1 MRVRKVLLVVPLL
14 IMHLAACGQ
23 PVVIVKVGTAVPVP
37 TGEPTDTWLG
47 DTPVVP
53 DRAVVKL

>member
-1 MRVRKVLLVVPLL
+1 MRIRKVLLVVPIL
-14 IMHLAACGQ
+14 IMHLGACGQ

-37 TGEPTDTWLG
+37 TGEPDGTWLG

-53 DRAVVKL
+53 DRSVVKL